1 MKKLDLNGQW
11 YFRAIDAY
19 GLLPTQWK
27 EALELMPA
35 EVPGTVHTD
44 LLLQG
49 IIRDPYYR
57 MNERDLQWIDLV
69 RWEYSRTF
77 EVDASLLEEDVVF
90 LVAQGLDT
98 YAGIRCNGKKVAVTN
113 NMFVEQRF
121 EIRKLLRVGK
131 NKIEVTF
138 DAPTVRARALERKH
152 GALEVALEPQ
162 RVYVRKAQYSF
173 GWDWGPRLATSGI
186 WRDICLEGFSQARL
200 TNPYVRVRKIRTREA
215 LVEITATVERYRR
228 ASLQAH
234 VIVNGGDASLNT
246 TESVRGNRLKVS
258 FRVPNPRVWWPNGM
272 GEQPMYHAIVSL
284 RSGTEELQWM
294 KVPFALRMIKLL
306 QKVDSEGR
314 SFVFLINGER
324 VYCKGANWVP
334 GDNFLP
340 RMPEKRYERLLELAR
355 DAHMN
360 IVRVWGGGVYERE
373 IFYDLCDRLGLMVW
387 QDFMYACGEYP
398 DTKWFLRGAEAEAI
412 ATVRRLRNHP
422 SIVVWCGNNEC
433 EWLYCTAHKESSPDD
448 MAGAT
453 IFRDILPAV
462 VTRHDGTRPYLRSTP
477 FGKGFPNA
485 ESNGNHHQWE
495 VWSHWKD
502 YPEYRKI
509 MARFVT
515 EFGFQAPAHFRTY
528 EEITLPEDRYA
539 QNPVIEHHN
548 KQMEGTERLFRF
560 QAAHYRVANSFDE
573 FIYQGQLVQAEA
585 LKCAVEH
592 WRRRKYRTAGS
603 LFWQL
608 NDCWPVSSWSVID
621 SALRP
626 KAAYYYA
633 KHFFAPVLVSF
644 LADDG
649 DVEVWVTSD
658 LRSKEKGT
666 LELRLLSFD
675 GSQLWSQS
683 VKSSVPADGSL
694 RVYRVSRSILDTGR
708 PDSTYLLALFIVAER
723 VIARNRLFFLEP
735 KHLALPDPGISTTIE
750 QPGDRDFNVTLR
762 SKSFA
767 RNVSVDIIGT
777 DILPDENFFDMEA
790 GEMKTIRFSSTSDY
804 ETVSRNLVVR
814 WLRQKE

>member
-1 MKKLDLNGQW
+1 VKKLDLNGQW
-11 YFRAIDAY
+11 YFRAVDAY
-19 GLLPTQWK
+19 GLLPQQWN

-44 LLLQG
+44 LLLNG
-49 IIRDPYYR
+49 IIQNPYYR
-57 MNERDLQWIDLV
+57 LNELDLQWIDLV
-69 RWEYSRTF
+69 RWEYSRTVD
-77 EVDASLLEEDVVF
+77 VDAALLEEDVVF
-90 LVAQGLDT
+90 LVAHGLDT
-98 YAGIRCNGKKVAVTN
+98 YAEIRCNGKKVAATD

-121 EIRKLLRVGK
+121 EIRKLLRVGM
-131 NKIEVTF
+131 NKFEITF
-138 DAPTVRARALERKH
+138 DAPTVRARMLERKH

-200 TNPYVRVRKIRTREA
+200 THPHVRIRRIRTREA

-234 VIVNGGDASLNT
+234 VIVNGGDASLST

-258 FRVPNPRVWWPNGM
+258 FRVPNPRVWWPHGM
-272 GEQPMYHAIVSL
+272 GNQPMYHAIMSL
-284 RSGTEELQWM
+284 RSGTEELQWL
-294 KVPFALRMIKLL
+294 KIPFALRTIKLV
-306 QKVDSEGR
+306 QRDEAAGT

-324 VYCKGANWVP
+324 VYCKGANWIP

-340 RMPEKRYERLLELAR
+340 RMPDKRYELLLEMAKN
-355 DAHMN
+355 AHMN
-360 IVRVWGGGVYERE
+360 MIRVWGGGVYERE

-398 DTKWFLRGAEAEAI
+398 ETKWFLRGAEAEAI

-422 SIVVWCGNNEC
+422 SIVAWCGNNEC
-433 EWLYCTAHKESSPDD
+433 EWLYCTAHKEKSADD
-448 MAGAT
+448 MIGAR

-495 VWSHWKD
+495 VWSNWKD

-515 EFGFQAPAHFRTY
+515 EFGFQSPAHFRTY
-528 EEITLPEDRYA
+528 EDITIPGDRDA
-539 QNPVIEHHN
+539 QSRVMEHHN
-548 KQMEGTERLFRF
+548 KQVEGTERLFRF
-560 QAAHYRVANSFDE
+560 QAAHYSVANSLEE
-573 FIYQGQLVQAEA
+573 FIYKGQLVQAEA
-585 LKCAVEH
+585 LKCAAEH

-644 LADDG
+644 LEDDG
-649 DVEVWVTSD
+649 DVEIWVTSD
-658 LRSKEKGT
+658 LRSKQRGT

-675 GSQLWSQS
+675 GGQLWSQS

-750 QPGDRDFNVTLR
+750 KAGDRDFNVTLR
-762 SKSFA
+762 SKLFA
-767 RNVSVDIIGT
+767 RNVSVDITGT
-777 DILPDENFFDMEA
+777 DILPDDNFFDMEA
-790 GEMKTIRFSSTSDY
+790 GDMKTIRFSSTSEY
-804 ETVSRNLVVR
+804 EAVSRNLVVR
-814 WLRQKE
+814 WLR